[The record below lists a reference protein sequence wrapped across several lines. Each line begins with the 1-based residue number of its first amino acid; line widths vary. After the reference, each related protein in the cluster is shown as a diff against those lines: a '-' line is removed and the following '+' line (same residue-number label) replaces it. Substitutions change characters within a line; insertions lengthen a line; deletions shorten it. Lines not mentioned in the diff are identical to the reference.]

1 MMDDMKAVVVP
12 RFGGP
17 DVLTCDETAREECPS
32 NKVSVK
38 VIVAGL
44 NPFDTYVREG
54 TYFTLPTPPYIP
66 GSDFAGVIDV
76 VGDQVP
82 PQPWLKTGVRVFG
95 TAMVAKCGACA
106 EYITV
111 APNEVSP
118 LPEEASFEEGAA
130 ATATYLTAYKALFKK
145 GNGKPG
151 ESLLIHGASGGVG
164 TALAQIAKTFGLHV
178 LQPLSTLGLGLTDF
192 NSDSGTSSII

>member
-82 PQPWLKTGVRVFG
+82 PQPWLKTGNTSLSHQTKFLRCL
-95 TAMVAKCGACA
+95 KKLL
-106 EYITV
+106 
-111 APNEVSP
+111 SK
-118 LPEEASFEEGAA
+118 
-130 ATATYLTAYKALFKK
+130 KA
-145 GNGKPG
+145 
-151 ESLLIHGASGGVG
+151 
-164 TALAQIAKTFGLHV
+164 
-178 LQPLSTLGLGLTDF
+178 QPQQRH
-192 NSDSGTSSII
+192 I